1 MMAGLFVWGFGA
13 AFYLLGFFHR
23 VAPAVITGELMRD
36 FQISA
41 AALGNLSAFYFYSYV
56 AMQIPTGI
64 LADRWGPRRLLT
76 LGTVAAAIGAV
87 MFAMSPNIIWAAAGR
102 LLIGGSVAV
111 AFVCLLKLAAN
122 WFAPHRFALISG
134 LALFCGIVGAVFAGT
149 PLRILVDLSGWRNV
163 MLFSAVITIAIGVGT
178 WLFVRDYPHEKGF
191 EDFLQASPATAE
203 KRHSG
208 IIADVFHVFTYRN
221 VVLLFLVPGG
231 IVGSVLTFSGLWGV
245 PYLTTLHGVSSASA
259 AMLTSALLIA
269 WAVGGPF
276 FGWLSDRLKNRKMLY
291 LAGCAV
297 SVGGWAT
304 IVLAKDISMMQ
315 LIPVLL
321 VTGFSSGCIIISFA
335 FVKESVPV
343 HLAGTVSG
351 VINMGVMMGP
361 MILQPAVGWVL
372 DHMWTGTSHMG
383 IRIYDVVAYRSGFGL
398 MLVWLVVSFVLLLFT
413 RETRCQQLIE

>member
-1 MMAGLFVWGFGA
+1 
-13 AFYLLGFFHR
+13 
-23 VAPAVITGELMRD
+23 MRD

-64 LADRWGPRRLLT
+64 LADKWGPRRLLT
-76 LGTVAAAIGAV
+76 LGTIAATIGAV
-87 MFAMSPNIIWAAAGR
+87 MFALAPNIVWAAAGR

-122 WFAPHRFALISG
+122 WFAPNRFALVSG
-134 LALFCGIVGAVFAGT
+134 LALFCGVVGAVFAGT

-163 MLFSAVITIAIGVGT
+163 VLFSAAITIVIGVGT
-178 WLFVRDYPHEKGF
+178 WMFVRNFPHEKGF
-191 EDFLQASPATAE
+191 DDFSHIPAMAGKHNSSFIT
-203 KRHSG
+203 
-208 IIADVFHVFTYRN
+208 DVFNVFTYRN

-245 PYLTTLHGVSSASA
+245 PYLTTMHGISSASA

-276 FGWLSDRLKNRKMLY
+276 FGWLSDRLKNRKKLY
-291 LAGCAV
+291 LTGCGI
-297 SVGGWAT
+297 SVAGWAT
-304 IVLAKDISMMQ
+304 IVLAKDITMLQ

-321 VTGFSSGCIIISFA
+321 VTGFSSGCIIIGFA
-335 FVKESVPV
+335 FAKESIPV

-351 VINMGVMMGP
+351 VINMGVMTGP
-361 MILQPAVGWVL
+361 MVLQPAVGWVL
-372 DHMWTGTSHMG
+372 DRMWTGDLQMG

-398 MLVWLVVSFVLLLFT
+398 MLVWLTASFFLLLFT
-413 RETRCQQLIE
+413 RETHCQQFI